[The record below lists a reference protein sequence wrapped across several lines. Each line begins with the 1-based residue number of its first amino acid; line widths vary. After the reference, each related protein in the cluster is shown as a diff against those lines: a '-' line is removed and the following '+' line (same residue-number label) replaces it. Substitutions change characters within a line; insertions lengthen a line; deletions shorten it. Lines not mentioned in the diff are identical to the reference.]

1 MSGNLTLVFP
11 SLNYSLQI
19 GDMAYY
25 TNYVPLG
32 GFAVGNSN
40 IIEIGPVV
48 NIDDSNPEISAI
60 LVDMDPSTIPPTSNS
75 FILFSKDN
83 KANLSSIVGYYGEAQ
98 FKNNSKKKAELF
110 AVACEISESSK

>member
-11 SLNYSLQI
+11 SLNYSLQL
-19 GDMAYY
+19 GDTVYY
-25 TNYVPLG
+25 TNYVPIG

-40 IIEIGPVV
+40 ITELGPVV
-48 NIDDSNPEISAI
+48 NITVTPEASVI
-60 LVDMDPSTIPPTSNS
+60 LVDMDPSVTPPTSNS

-83 KANLSSIVGYYGEAQ
+83 KANLSSIAGYYGEVQ